1 MIYMEYNIKL
11 NNDDWRHLLIDLQ
24 ILKYLKDLIH
34 QQVLPVLIRFLWL

>member
-1 MIYMEYNIKL
+1 MVYMEYNIKL
-11 NNDDWRHLLIDLQ
+11 NNDDWKHLLIDSQ